1 MNPTILL
8 ADDHIMVSKGL
19 RRLLEMDFG
28 YRQCHSVTSCSELL
42 KELKKNTY
50 THLVLDIGLSDGS
63 TLEVLPTIQNLY
75 PSLSIMIFSAK
86 SSNVFDKAFKHL
98 NVKHYL
104 SKESSEEDSIRC
116 FKEFFL
122 GREARQ
128 NDGSSGNN
136 NPFASF
142 STRELEILHYLVKGL
157 GTNEIAANLNLKHNT
172 ISTVKKRIFEK
183 TEVHNIK
190 ELMDLA
196 VVYKIS

>member
-28 YRQCHSVTSCSELL
+28 YRQCHSVTSCSELM

-116 FKEFFL
+116 FKAFFL
-122 GREARQ
+122 GRLARQ
-128 NDGSSGNN
+128 YEDPSGSN

-183 TEVHNIK
+183 TEVNNIK

-196 VVYKIS
+196 VVYKI